1 MTCIQRSHRLE
12 IRRGGRGGPPEGP
25 SQIMWIVRLALRRP
39 YTFVVMALLLLVAGY
54 RTVRTMPT
62 DIFPSVDVPVISVV
76 WSYAG
81 LPAQQMEQQITQ
93 FSEYTIAGN
102 VAGIKSLESDSFDGT
117 SVIRVFLHPGADV
130 PSAMATITA
139 MSQGILRR
147 MPPGTSPP
155 LILRYSASSVP
166 IVQLAFKSDTLS
178 EAEIFDHVN
187 QRVRTMLSVI
197 PGTRFP
203 LPSGGKARQISVDLD
218 LGALRA
224 QGLSPTDVGQAIT
237 AQNLTLPTGSA
248 KIGEREYRVTLN
260 SSPEAIAALNDVP
273 VRSAGGRTVFV
284 RDVAHVHD
292 GFAAQVSFARQDER
306 RAVVLSVLKTGE
318 ASTTEVARRVKELL
332 PAVRASAPPG
342 LEVELL
348 ADQSVFVTEAIDG
361 LLLEGLVAAFL
372 TATTV
377 LLFLGSWRS
386 TLVVVVSIP
395 LSVTAALLGLRA
407 LGHTA
412 NTMTLG
418 GLSLAVGILVDDAT
432 VEVENVHRHLAMG
445 KPLDR
450 AILDGA
456 RQIAVPAFVASLSI
470 GLVFVSLAFL
480 DGPAR
485 FLFLPMGLAV
495 GFAVMASYALSRTLV
510 PTMVLFLLRDERRG
524 GASRGPLGRAQR
536 AFEGAFRR
544 LEAGYAGLLAG
555 ALSRRGRVCLG
566 FGAVAAAAAALSPF
580 VGRDFFP
587 QVDAGQIRLHVT
599 APPGTRLEETE
610 RHFSAVEATI
620 KRVIPEAERGTILD
634 QVGVQ
639 QAYTLAITDSAN
651 VSTSDGEVL
660 VTLKPGRSKKTAE
673 YVAALRRELGR
684 EHPSLGFYFQPADIV
699 TQILN
704 FGLPSPVDV
713 QVSGFKRDAT
723 LAAARQIARELAA
736 VPGAADVRLHQIVD
750 APRLHVEVDRQ
761 RALEVGLTQR
771 DVAGD
776 LLLVSSSSGQTT
788 PTFFTDPKTGFAYPV
803 SVQVPDYQV
812 DSLDALTTLPL
823 RAPAGTQLLG
833 DLAAIER
840 RTTPV
845 FVTHKNVQP
854 TYNVRADVQDADL
867 GSVAARAQAIVE
879 AARAK
884 LPPGSTVELR
894 GQAASMREGF
904 AGLGLGLLVAALLVY
919 ALMVVNFQSWLDP
932 LVILAA
938 LPGSLAGL
946 VFSLFATQTSFNI
959 PSLMGAILSVGV
971 ATMNS
976 ILVVTFARERRAAGL
991 GAREAALEAGRVRL
1005 RPVLMTALAMGAGM
1019 LPMSLGLGEGGEQ
1032 NAALG
1037 RAVLGGLFGATLATL
1052 FFVPVVY
1059 SALGA
1064 RARPRRETPDLKPHP
1079 EAPPAQWAEAAE

>member
-1 MTCIQRSHRLE
+1 
-12 IRRGGRGGPPEGP
+12 
-25 SQIMWIVRLALRRP
+25 MWIVRLALRRP

-54 RTVRTMPT
+54 RAARTMPT

-76 WSYAG
+76 WTYAG

-102 VAGIKSLESDSFDGT
+102 VAGIKSVESDSFDGT

-203 LPSGGKARQISVDLD
+203 LPSGGKTRQISVDLD

-273 VRSAGGRTVFV
+273 IRSAGGRTVFV

-318 ASTTEVARRVKELL
+318 ASTTEVARRVKELM
-332 PAVRASAPPG
+332 PAVRGSAPPG

-348 ADQSVFVTEAIDG
+348 ADQSVFVTKAIDG
-361 LLLEGLVAAFL
+361 LLVEGLVAALL
-372 TATTV
+372 TAATV

-386 TLVVVVSIP
+386 TLVVAVSIP

-418 GLSLAVGILVDDAT
+418 GLALAVGILVDDAT

-445 KPLDR
+445 KPLRR

-456 RQIAVPAFVASLSI
+456 QQIAVPAFVASLSI
-470 GLVFVSLAFL
+470 GIVFVSLAFL

-495 GFAVMASYALSRTLV
+495 GFAVMASYVLSRTLV
-510 PTMVLFLLRDERRG
+510 PTMVLFLLRHERRG
-524 GASRGPLGRAQR
+524 EARGPLGRAQR

-544 LEAGYAGLLAG
+544 FEAGYAGLLEG
-555 ALSRRGRVCLG
+555 ALARRGRVLVG
-566 FGAVAAAAAALSPF
+566 FGLAVASAAALAPF

-587 QVDAGQIRLHVT
+587 AVDAGQIRLHVT

-620 KRVIPEAERGTILD
+620 RRVIPAAERGTIID

-651 VSTSDGEVL
+651 VSASDGEVL
-660 VTLKPGRSKKTAE
+660 VTLKPGRTKKAAE
-673 YVAALRRELGR
+673 YAAELRRELGR

-699 TQILN
+699 TQTLN
-704 FGLPSPVDV
+704 FGLPAPIDV

-736 VPGAADVRLHQIVD
+736 APGAADVRLHQIVD

-803 SVQVPDYQV
+803 SVQVPEHQV

-823 RAPAGTQLLG
+823 RAPAGAQLLG
-833 DLAAIER
+833 DLAAFER
-840 RTTPV
+840 KTTPV

-854 TYNVRADVQDADL
+854 TYDVRADVQDADL

-919 ALMVVNFQSWLDP
+919 ALMVINFQSWVDP
-932 LVILAA
+932 IVILAA

-946 VFSLFATQTSFNI
+946 VVALFATQTTFNI
-959 PSLMGAILSVGV
+959 PSLTGAIMGVGV

-976 ILVVTFARERRAAGL
+976 ILVVTFARERRGAGL
-991 GAREAALEAGRVRL
+991 GAREAALEAGRTRL

-1019 LPMSLGLGEGGEQ
+1019 LPMSLGLGEGGEP

-1037 RAVLGGLFGATLATL
+1037 RAVLGGLCGATLATL
-1052 FFVPVVY
+1052 FVVPVVY
-1059 SALGA
+1059 SVLAS
-1064 RARPRRETPDLKPHP
+1064 RARPRRADPELE
-1079 EAPPAQWAEAAE
+1079 EAPAAAWPEAAE

>member
-1 MTCIQRSHRLE
+1 
-12 IRRGGRGGPPEGP
+12 
-25 SQIMWIVRLALRRP
+25 MWIVRLALRRP
-39 YTFVVMALLLLVAGY
+39 YTFVVMALLLLIGGY
-54 RTVRTMPT
+54 RAARAMPT
-62 DIFPSVDVPVISVV
+62 DIFPAVDVPVVSVV
-76 WSYAG
+76 WTYAG

-93 FSEYTIAGN
+93 FSEYAIAGN
-102 VAGIKSLESDSFDGT
+102 VGGIKSVESESFDGVA
-117 SVIRVFLHPGADV
+117 VIRVFLHPSADV

-139 MSQGILRR
+139 MSQGILRK

-155 LILRYSASSVP
+155 LVLRYSASSVP

-187 QRVRTMLSVI
+187 QRVRTMLSVV
-197 PGTRFP
+197 PGTQFP

-224 QGLSPTDVGQAIT
+224 QGLSPSDVSRAIS

-273 VRSAGGRTVFV
+273 VSSAGGRAVLV

-292 GFAAQVSFARQDER
+292 GFAAQLSFARQDER

-342 LEVELL
+342 LEVEVL
-348 ADQSVFVTEAIDG
+348 ADQSVFVAKAIDG
-361 LLLEGLVAAFL
+361 LLVEGLVAALL
-372 TATTV
+372 TAATV
-377 LLFLGSWRS
+377 LIFLGSWRS

-445 KPLDR
+445 KSLPR

-480 DGPAR
+480 EGPAR
-485 FLFLPMGLAV
+485 SLFLPMGLAV
-495 GFAVMASYALSRTLV
+495 GFAVLASYALSRTLV
-510 PTMVLFLLRDERRG
+510 PTMVLFLLRGERRG
-524 GASRGPLGRAQR
+524 EPGVGHFGRLRRGFGAAFGR
-536 AFEGAFRR
+536 FEAAYG
-544 LEAGYAGLLAG
+544 G
-555 ALSRRGRVCLG
+555 ALAAALGRRGRVFAGVGLAG
-566 FGAVAAAAAALSPF
+566 LVAAGLAPF

-587 QVDAGQIRLHVT
+587 LVDAGQIRLHVT

-620 KRVIPEAERGTILD
+620 RRVIPASERGTILD
-634 QVGVQ
+634 QVGLP
-639 QAYTLAITDSAN
+639 QAYNLAITDSAN
-651 VSTSDGEVL
+651 VGASDGEVL
-660 VTLKPGRSKKTAE
+660 VTLKPGRARATAE
-673 YVAALRRELGR
+673 YVARLRRELAAA
-684 EHPSLGFYFQPADIV
+684 HPGLGFYFQPADIV

-704 FGLPSPVDV
+704 FGLPAPIDV

-736 VPGAADVRLHQIVD
+736 VPGAVDVRLHQVLD

-761 RALEVGLTQR
+761 RALDVGLTQR
-771 DVAGD
+771 DVAAD
-776 LLLVSSSSGQTT
+776 LLLVSSSSGQAN
-788 PTFFTDPKTGFAYPV
+788 PNFFTDPKTGFAYPV

-833 DLAAIER
+833 DLASIER
-840 RTTPV
+840 RTAPA

-854 TYNVRADVQDADL
+854 TFNVRADVQDADL
-867 GSVAARAQAIVE
+867 GSVAARAQAI
-879 AARAK
+879 AAGVRAK
-884 LPPGSTVELR
+884 LPPGATVEVR

-904 AGLGLGLLVAALLVY
+904 AGLGLGLAIAALLVY

-932 LVILAA
+932 LAALAA
-938 LPGSLAGL
+938 LPGSLCGGVVA
-946 VFSLFATQTSFNI
+946 LFATQTSFSI
-959 PSLMGAILSVGV
+959 PSLMGAIVSVGV
-971 ATMNS
+971 ATMNA
-976 ILVVTFARERRAAGL
+976 ILVVTFARERRAAGV
-991 GAREAALEAGRVRL
+991 GALEAALEAGRVRL

-1019 LPMSLGLGEGGEQ
+1019 VPMSLGLGEGGEQ

-1037 RAVLGGLFGATLATL
+1037 RAVLGGLCGATLATL

-1059 SALGA
+1059 SVLAA
-1064 RARPRRETPDLKPHP
+1064 RSRPRAVDP
-1079 EAPPAQWAEAAE
+1079 EFAEELPAAAWAEAAE

>member
-1 MTCIQRSHRLE
+1 
-12 IRRGGRGGPPEGP
+12 
-25 SQIMWIVRLALRRP
+25 MWIVRLALRRP

-54 RTVRTMPT
+54 RAGRTMPT
-62 DIFPSVDVPVISVV
+62 DIFPAVDVPVISVV
-76 WSYAG
+76 WTYAG

-102 VAGIKSLESDSFDGT
+102 VGGIKSIESESFDGT
-117 SVIRVFLHPGADV
+117 AVIRVYLHPGADV

-203 LPSGGKARQISVDLD
+203 LPSGGKFRQISVDLD
-218 LGALRA
+218 LAALRA
-224 QGLSPTDVGQAIT
+224 QGLSPNDVSQAIA

-273 VRSAGGRTVFV
+273 VRSSGGRAVFV
-284 RDVAHVHD
+284 RDVAQVHD
-292 GFAAQVSFARQDER
+292 GFATQVNFARQDER
-306 RAVVLSVLKTGE
+306 RSVVLSVLKTGD
-318 ASTTEVARRVKELL
+318 ASTTEVARRVREML

-342 LEVELL
+342 LDVELL
-348 ADQSVFVTEAIDG
+348 ADQSVFVAKAIDG
-361 LLLEGLVAAFL
+361 LLIEGLVAALL

-395 LSVTAALLGLRA
+395 LSVTAALLGLQA
-407 LGHTA
+407 LGHTI

-418 GLSLAVGILVDDAT
+418 GLALAVGILVDDAT
-432 VEVENVHRHLAMG
+432 VEVENVHRHLALG
-445 KPLDR
+445 KTLPR

-456 RQIAVPAFVASLSI
+456 QQIAVPAFVGSLSI
-470 GLVFVSLAFL
+470 GLVFVSLVFL
-480 DGPAR
+480 EGPAR

-495 GFAVMASYALSRTLV
+495 GFAVMASYVLSRTLV
-510 PTMVLFLLRDERRG
+510 PTMVLFLLRHERHGVSG
-524 GASRGPLGRAQR
+524 GPFGRLQAR
-536 AFEGAFRR
+536 FEAGFRR
-544 LEAGYAGLLAG
+544 LEAAYAGALAG
-555 ALSRRGRVCLG
+555 ALAHRGRVFAA
-566 FGAVAAAAAALSPF
+566 FGLAVALAAGLSPF

-587 QVDAGQIRLHVT
+587 TVDAGQIRLHVT

-620 KRVIPEAERGTILD
+620 RRVIPDAERGTLLD

-639 QAYTLAITDSAN
+639 PAYNLAITDNAN
-651 VSTSDGEVL
+651 VSTADGEVL
-660 VTLKPGRSKKTAE
+660 VTLKPGRSRTTAA
-673 YVAALRRELGR
+673 YVALLRRELGR
-684 EHPSLGFYFQPADIV
+684 AHPGLGFYFQPADIV

-704 FGLPSPVDV
+704 FGLPSPIDV
-713 QVSGFKRDAT
+713 QISGFKRDAT
-723 LAAARQIARELAA
+723 LAAARQIAHELGQ
-736 VPGAADVRLHQIVD
+736 VPGAVDVRLHQVVD

-761 RALEVGLTQR
+761 RASEVGLTQR
-771 DVAGD
+771 DVASD
-776 LLLVSSSSGQTT
+776 LLLVSSSSGQTN
-788 PTFFTDPKTGFAYPV
+788 PTFFIDAKTGLAYPV

-823 RAPAGTQLLG
+823 RTPLGTQLLG
-833 DLAAIER
+833 DLAAFER
-840 RTTPV
+840 KTTPV

-854 TYNVRADVQDADL
+854 TYNVRADVQDTDL
-867 GSVAARAQAIVE
+867 GTVAGRVEAIV
-879 AARAK
+879 AGARAK
-884 LPPGSTVELR
+884 LPPGSTIELR
-894 GQAASMREGF
+894 GQVASMREGF
-904 AGLGLGLLVAALLVY
+904 SGLGLGLAIAALLVY
-919 ALMVVNFQSWLDP
+919 ALMVINFQSWVDP
-932 LVILAA
+932 LVILSA
-938 LPGSLAGL
+938 LPGSLCGL
-946 VFSLFATQTSFNI
+946 VVALFATQTSFNI
-959 PSLMGAILSVGV
+959 PSLMGAIMGVGV

-976 ILVVTFARERRAAGL
+976 ILVVTFARERRAAG
-991 GAREAALEAGRVRL
+991 ASPVEAALEAGRVRL
-1005 RPVLMTALAMGAGM
+1005 RPVVMTALAMGAGM
-1019 LPMSLGLGEGGEQ
+1019 LPMSLNLGQGGEQ

-1037 RAVLGGLFGATLATL
+1037 RAVLGGLGGATFATL

-1059 SALGA
+1059 SALAA
-1064 RARPRRETPDLKPHP
+1064 RARQRRVVPELE
-1079 EAPPAQWAEAAE
+1079 EAPTAAWPQAAE